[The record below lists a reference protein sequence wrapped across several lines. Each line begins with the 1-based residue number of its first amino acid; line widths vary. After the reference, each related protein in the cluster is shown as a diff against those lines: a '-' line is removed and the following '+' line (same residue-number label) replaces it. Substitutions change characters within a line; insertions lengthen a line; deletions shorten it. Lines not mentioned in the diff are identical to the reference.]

1 LQELSHLVEKK
12 QMTPVIPK
20 PLGS

>member
-1 LQELSHLVEKK
+1 
-12 QMTPVIPK
+12 MTPVIPK